1 VRRLRRV
8 PGRRSRSTTRTAPGG
23 SCSCSAASGRTRR
36 RRGAGRVR
44 VPECARRVQ
53 RAHVRAAGARG
64 GHRVLRAGGSA
75 RRRAG
80 AGRSAARRR
89 SDTVDV
95 KRSIVLAA
103 VLALLVAGSASGAV
117 RKPWLWQCT
126 QIHNADPQ
134 YRCYVR
140 LLRLDIEQSGDP
152 ARELPRIDRRVRR
165 VGGPIEAGCHVLM
178 HQVGREYAQ
187 DHHVTLSTLQRFV
200 PESNDP
206 NCSAGFGM
214 GLVMYL
220 GPQILRSGG
229 GAAVHACAQLPT
241 RYRQYTCV
249 HGLGHALLRAY
260 HGSLGRP
267 CARAAGCRRATRPT
281 ARRACSTTT
290 GSRCAAPTGRRARA
304 TPSRRRGS
312 ICDGRYTYVRPC
324 WYRYFLEQPLGLP
337 IRNAADL
344 RRACRGLRSIQRFG
358 CISGATLELSSDP
371 FEQMRACRSLRRPR
385 RVRLRA
391 RSRRPGARRRAA
403 PAARR

>member
-1 VRRLRRV
+1 M
-8 PGRRSRSTTRTAPGG
+8 
-23 SCSCSAASGRTRR
+23 
-36 RRGAGRVR
+36 
-44 VPECARRVQ
+44 
-53 RAHVRAAGARG
+53 
-64 GHRVLRAGGSA
+64 
-75 RRRAG
+75 
-80 AGRSAARRR
+80 
-89 SDTVDV
+89 

-187 DHHVTLSTLQRFV
+187 DHHVTLSTLQGFV

-229 GAAVHACAQLPT
+229 GAAVYACAQLPT

-260 HGSLGRP
+260 HGSLEQ
-267 CARAAGCRRATRPT
+267 AVRACRRLQARYAPDCAQGVFHDYWISLRGADGTSRPRNAVT
-281 ARRACSTTT
+281 SPRVV
-290 GSRCAAPTGRRARA
+290 
-304 TPSRRRGS
+304 
-312 ICDGRYTYVRPC
+312 CDGRYTYVRPC

-371 FEQMRACRSLRRPR
+371 FEQLRACRSLRRLDESAC
-385 RVRLRA
+385 VRGVADQALAGEPSRQLSLIRMCGTRDCYAWLGRTLAVVTNGRFRCAALLRGRA
-391 RSRRPGARRRAA
+391 ACTAGAAQMRRALVTFS
-403 PAARR
+403 

>member
-1 VRRLRRV
+1 
-8 PGRRSRSTTRTAPGG
+8 
-23 SCSCSAASGRTRR
+23 
-36 RRGAGRVR
+36 
-44 VPECARRVQ
+44 
-53 RAHVRAAGARG
+53 
-64 GHRVLRAGGSA
+64 
-75 RRRAG
+75 
-80 AGRSAARRR
+80 
-89 SDTVDV
+89 V
-95 KRSIVLAA
+95 KRSFVLAA
-103 VLALLVAGSASGAV
+103 VAVLLVAGSASGSV
-117 RKPWLWQCT
+117 HKPWLWQCT

-140 LLRLDIEQSGDP
+140 LLRLDIERSRDP

-178 HQVGREYAQ
+178 HQVGREYAR
-187 DHHVTLSTLQRFV
+187 DHHVTLSTLQRYV

-260 HGSLGRP
+260 HGSLGQ
-267 CARAAGCRRATRPT
+267 AVGACRRLQARYAPDCAQGVFHDYWISLRGADGTSRPRNAVT
-281 ARRACSTTT
+281 SPRVV
-290 GSRCAAPTGRRARA
+290 
-304 TPSRRRGS
+304 
-312 ICDGRYTYVRPC
+312 CDGRYTYVRPC

-371 FEQMRACRSLRRPR
+371 FEQMRACRSLRGLDESAC
-385 RVRLRA
+385 VRGVADQALAGEPGRQLSLIRLCRTSDCYA
-391 RSRRPGARRRAA
+391 WLGRTLAVVTNGGFRCAVLVRGRSACTYGAAQMRRALVTFS
-403 PAARR
+403 